1 MRVFRCVFL
10 LTSLVCAGA
19 VLADDTVATPPA
31 AAPVTAPAAAPLAAP
46 ATVPVPAE
54 RCSAYT
60 EVNGEKAEVPL
71 PSLKVME
78 LTAAS
83 GPFVLPKDAPANVSA
98 IQCWRDSI
106 LPTKNDYKV
115 FRAGIPFFIT
125 APTNR
130 TLSLAYFDG
139 QLTVTFDKDLLTA
152 YEKERVRDY
161 IALFQK
167 KTARR

>member
-1 MRVFRCVFL
+1 MRAFRIAFL
-10 LTSLVCAGA
+10 LSSLFSAGLT
-19 VLADDTVATPPA
+19 LAAGTAPEIPTAAPVAAPVATP
-31 AAPVTAPAAAPLAAP
+31 APAAAA
-46 ATVPVPAE
+46 AE

-60 EVNGEKAEVPL
+60 MVDGRESEFPM
-71 PSLKVME
+71 PSLRVME
-78 LTAAS
+78 LTAVS
-83 GPFVLPKDAPANVSA
+83 GPFVLPKDAPANVTA

-115 FRAGIPFFIT
+115 FRAGFPFFIT

-130 TLSLAYFDG
+130 TLSLAYSDG
-139 QLTVTFDKDLLTA
+139 QLTVTFDKGLLSDQ
-152 YEKERVRDY
+152 EIKRVHAY